1 MTTKKLVLSDT
12 MSLGESY
19 AHVARVQTRRRLALW
34 LYGATVAAALPFVGS
49 HWPAGSV
56 MHEGIEQA
64 GMLLIIAAVLGRA
77 WCSLYIGGRK
87 SSELVDTGPYSVS
100 RNPLYLFSMLGVVG
114 VGAQSGSL
122 LLGPILSLAVWLVFR
137 RVIGHEE
144 ALLLKV
150 FGKPFSCYC
159 ERVPRFGPRFGAWM
173 SPESLVVSPGA
184 VWRTVRDAIP
194 FLLVPPGFE
203 LIDWLQTTEAV
214 HAALRLY

>member
-1 MTTKKLVLSDT
+1 MTTKKLVLPET

-19 AHVARVQTRRRLALW
+19 AHVAKVQIRRRLTLW
-34 LYGATVAAALPFVGS
+34 IYGAAAVAALPFVGS

-56 MHEGIEQA
+56 IHETIEQV
-64 GMLLIIAAVLGRA
+64 GLLLIIAAILGRA

-122 LLGPILSLAVWLVFR
+122 LLGPLLCSAVWLVFR

-150 FGKPFSCYC
+150 FGEPFSRYC
-159 ERVPRFGPRFGAWM
+159 ERVPRFGPRYAAWL
-173 SPESLVVSPGA
+173 STESLLVSPSA

-203 LIDWLQTTEAV
+203 LIDWLQATDAINV
-214 HAALRLY
+214 VLRLY

>member
-1 MTTKKLVLSDT
+1 MTTKKLALPDA

-19 AHVARVQTRRRLALW
+19 AHVAKIQIRRRLALW
-34 LYGATVAAALPFVGS
+34 LYGAAVVAVLPFVGS
-49 HWPAGSV
+49 HWHAGSV
-56 MHEGIEQA
+56 MHETIEQV
-64 GMLLIIAAVLGRA
+64 GTLLIIAAILGRA

-122 LLGPILSLAVWLVFR
+122 LLGPLLCLTVWAIFR

-150 FGKPFSCYC
+150 FGTRFSRYC
-159 ERVPRFGPRFGAWM
+159 ERVPRFGPNPRAWV
-173 SPESLVVSPGA
+173 STDSLVVSPGA

-194 FLLVPPGFE
+194 FLLVPPVFE
-203 LIDWLQTTEAV
+203 LIDWLQATKAV
-214 HAALRLY
+214 SVMFRLY

>member
-1 MTTKKLVLSDT
+1 MTTKKLVLPET

-19 AHVARVQTRRRLALW
+19 AHVAKVQIRRRLTLW
-34 LYGATVAAALPFVGS
+34 IYGATAVVALPFVGS
-49 HWPAGSV
+49 HWPAGGM
-56 MHEGIEQA
+56 MHETIEQV
-64 GMLLIIAAVLGRA
+64 GLLLIIAAILGRA
-77 WCSLYIGGRK
+77 WCSLHIGGRK

-100 RNPLYLFSMLGVVG
+100 RNPLYVFSMLGVVG

-122 LLGPILSLAVWLVFR
+122 LLGPLLCSAVWLIFR

-150 FGKPFSCYC
+150 FGEPFNRYC
-159 ERVPRFGPRFGAWM
+159 ERVPRFGPRYGAWL
-173 SPESLVVSPGA
+173 STESLVVSPSA

-203 LIDWLQTTEAV
+203 LIDWLQATDV
-214 HAALRLY
+214 IDVVLRLY